1 MFENEPGKE
10 LSVTVNSQ
18 KPGKVCDGLWYLGRP
33 ESGVYLLEGR
43 NGSIIISGGMSY
55 LASDLLRQFDEFGLK
70 EDRIRGM
77 VILHAHFDHIG
88 IVPFFR
94 RRNPD
99 IRVYASARGWE
110 ILSEPKHIDTINHF
124 SHRLTERM
132 KMDVPYTPEEL
143 DWPVGLSGDRIFEG
157 DVIDLGDRQIKIFE
171 TPGHSS
177 CSISAYVP
185 RIKALFPSDGGGI
198 PYKGTILAAANSN
211 FTLYLESLRKLET
224 LQIDYLC
231 ADHFGYV
238 SGDEATTYI
247 SSSIESAIKERAR
260 LEEIYRRSLD
270 IDVAAREA
278 ASSFIRENPDYFLTP
293 DIYEGV
299 CRQMMRHIAKTVSR

>member
-1 MFENEPGKE
+1 
-10 LSVTVNSQ
+10 VNCQ
-18 KPGKVCDGLWYLGRP
+18 NPGKVCDGLWYLGRP

-55 LASDLLRQFDEFGLK
+55 LVPDLLHQFDEFGLK
-70 EDRIRGM
+70 EDLIQG
-77 VILHAHFDHIG
+77 VIILHAHFDHIG
-88 IVPFFR
+88 IVPFFH

-99 IRVYASARGWE
+99 LKIYASTRAWE
-110 ILSEPKHIDTINHF
+110 ILSESKHIDTINQF

-132 KMDVPYTPEEL
+132 KIDVPYTSEEL
-143 DWPVGLSGDRIFEG
+143 DWPVGVSGDRISEG
-157 DVIDLGDRQIKIFE
+157 NVIDLGNRQIKIFE

-185 RIKALFPSDGGGI
+185 QIKALFPSDGGGI
-198 PYKGTILAAANSN
+198 PYKGIILAAANSN
-211 FTLYLESLRKLET
+211 FSLYVESLKKLET

-238 SGDEATTYI
+238 WGNEAASYI
-247 SSSIESAIKERAR
+247 SASIDSALKERSR
-260 LEEIYRRSLD
+260 LEEIYRRSCD
-270 IDVAAREA
+270 IDVAAREM
-278 ASSFIRENPDYFLTP
+278 ASSFVEENPDYFLTL

-299 CRQMMRHIAKTVSR
+299 CRQMMRHIAKTMSR

>member
-1 MFENEPGKE
+1 MNCQ
-10 LSVTVNSQ
+10 N
-18 KPGKVCDGLWYLGRP
+18 PGKVCDGLWYLGRP

-55 LASDLLRQFDEFGLK
+55 LVADLLRQFDEFGLK
-70 EDRIRGM
+70 ENRIRGV

-99 IRVYASARGWE
+99 IKIYASARGWE
-110 ILSEPKHIDTINHF
+110 ILSEPKHIDTINQF

-132 KMDVPYTPEEL
+132 KVDVPYTREEL
-143 DWPVGLSGDRIFEG
+143 DWPAGLSGDRISEG
-157 DVIDLGDRQIKIFE
+157 DVIDLGSRQIQIFE

-185 RIKALFPSDGGGI
+185 QIKALFPSDGGGI
-198 PYKGTILAAANSN
+198 PYKGTILASANSN
-211 FTLYLESLRKLET
+211 FTLYLESLKRLET
-224 LQIDYLC
+224 LEIDYLC

-238 SGDEATTYI
+238 YGNEANTYI
-247 SSSIESAIKERAR
+247 SSSIDSAMKERAR
-260 LEEIYRRSLD
+260 LEDIYRRSFD
-270 IDVAAREA
+270 IDAAAREM
-278 ASSFIRENPDYFLTP
+278 ASSFIRENPDYFLTL

-299 CRQMMRHIAKTVSR
+299 CRQMMRHIAKTMSR